1 MMLMKLINQ
10 NSFLILLAAI
20 FLGGAFF
27 ILRGGL
33 TLSRALGLA
42 ALAVVLGLVWY
53 GLRPRQSPEDE
64 LAHFEDRIGGE
75 MPVLLE
81 FQSPY

>member
-1 MMLMKLINQ
+1 MKLINQ

-53 GLRPRQSPEDE
+53 GLRPRQSPEGE
-64 LAHFEDRIGGE
+64 LAHFEDQIGRV